1 MRYLTKNILIAI
13 LIFVLIATAASFV
26 YSPADKPEDVSISA
40 LVNNINEGNMENI
53 IVSGNELKIKLKDGT
68 EQKTRKEAESSLSE
82 SLANYG
88 VSPEALSAVNIEL
101 KGESSARFWMG
112 IVIPFLLP
120 VLIIGFF
127 LWWMLRSAQKGAGQA
142 FTFGKA
148 RARLIGGLQ
157 GRKQNITFKDVAGE
171 ETPKE
176 ELLEI
181 VEFLKSPSK
190 FLKMGAHIPKGV
202 MLMGPPGTGK
212 TLLARAIS
220 GEAGVPFYSISGSE
234 FVEMFVGVGAS
245 RVRDLFEQAK
255 KNAPAII
262 FIDEVDAV
270 GRLRGAGLGGGN
282 DEREQTLNQI
292 LAEMDGFEQ
301 GTNVI
306 VIAAT
311 NRPDVLD
318 PALLR
323 PGRFDR
329 RIIVDL
335 PDLIARKEIM
345 KLHSKGKP
353 LAKTVDL
360 HILASRTPGF
370 SGADLANLMNEA
382 AIFATR
388 RDKKTIGQH
397 ELYDAIEKVM
407 LGPERK
413 GRVYNEQDKRTAA
426 FHEAG
431 HALVATSLPDSD
443 PVHKISII
451 SRGRAGGYTLKVP
464 EEERSFKT
472 RKSFIAELA
481 VLLGGYTAEELTF
494 NEITT
499 GASNDLE
506 VASDLARRLITKYGM
521 SSKLGPVV
529 FGDNDEAVFLGKEI
543 AERKNYSEEI
553 AYKIDR
559 EITHLIREAH
569 KTASRILKDKKSK
582 LAQIADV
589 LMKKETLERKEF
601 ENLMAQPV

>member
-1 MRYLTKNILIAI
+1 
-13 LIFVLIATAASFV
+13 
-26 YSPADKPEDVSISA
+26 
-40 LVNNINEGNMENI
+40 MENI

-292 LAEMDGFEQ
+292 LAEMDGF
-301 GTNVI
+301 
-306 VIAAT
+306 
-311 NRPDVLD
+311 
-318 PALLR
+318 
-323 PGRFDR
+323 
-329 RIIVDL
+329 
-335 PDLIARKEIM
+335 
-345 KLHSKGKP
+345 
-353 LAKTVDL
+353 
-360 HILASRTPGF
+360 
-370 SGADLANLMNEA
+370 
-382 AIFATR
+382 
-388 RDKKTIGQH
+388 
-397 ELYDAIEKVM
+397 
-407 LGPERK
+407 
-413 GRVYNEQDKRTAA
+413 
-426 FHEAG
+426 
-431 HALVATSLPDSD
+431 
-443 PVHKISII
+443 
-451 SRGRAGGYTLKVP
+451 
-464 EEERSFKT
+464 
-472 RKSFIAELA
+472 
-481 VLLGGYTAEELTF
+481 
-494 NEITT
+494 
-499 GASNDLE
+499 
-506 VASDLARRLITKYGM
+506 
-521 SSKLGPVV
+521 
-529 FGDNDEAVFLGKEI
+529 
-543 AERKNYSEEI
+543 
-553 AYKIDR
+553 
-559 EITHLIREAH
+559 
-569 KTASRILKDKKSK
+569 
-582 LAQIADV
+582 
-589 LMKKETLERKEF
+589 
-601 ENLMAQPV
+601 